1 MAKTAPS
8 PIADLK
14 VRQAIDLAIN
24 REELQQDLEGG
35 HGTRSLFPQGTPWYQ
50 DNLGSSLA
58 DTAAA
63 GAKLDEAGWT
73 LDSSTGKRT
82 KDGVDLTIDLFT
94 YAFRPDLCA
103 MQPEIAANLEAL
115 GITVNVICSG
125 TSPGV
130 YDDDDWAETV
140 SRLAAEPP
148 DFDIIIWS
156 QNVLPTGDPVHFLNG
171 FFHSAGPNID
181 KTGGWSSAAVDAKLD
196 ALNVA
201 EGESAR
207 VAATAEAHAAILA
220 EQPVSHL
227 VTPSWQ
233 YSLSDRMVTEGY
245 TAYGADYYIIHAEM
259 FVTTVPVPAPVAHR
273 GCLSTDGAG
282 ATRAFL
288 AGAAALLAAV
298 FLH

>member
-1 MAKTAPS
+1 
-8 PIADLK
+8 
-14 VRQAIDLAIN
+14 
-24 REELQQDLEGG
+24 
-35 HGTRSLFPQGTPWYQ
+35 
-50 DNLGSSLA
+50 
-58 DTAAA
+58 
-63 GAKLDEAGWT
+63 
-73 LDSSTGKRT
+73 
-82 KDGVDLTIDLFT
+82 
-94 YAFRPDLCA
+94 
-103 MQPEIAANLEAL
+103 MQPHIGDALAAV
-115 GITVNVICSG
+115 GITVSEIMSG

-156 QNVLPTGDPVHFLNG
+156 QNVLPTADPVHFLNG

-227 VTPSWQ
+227 VTPSWH

-259 FVTTVPVPAPVAHR
+259 FLTTVPVPAPVAHR

-282 ATRAFL
+282 ATRAL
-288 AGAAALLAAV
+288 VAGAAALLAAV
-298 FLH
+298 FLY

>member
-58 DTAAA
+58 DAAAA
-63 GAKLDEAGWT
+63 GALLDDAGWT
-73 LDSSTGKRT
+73 LDSTTNKRT

-115 GITVNVICSG
+115 GITVNVIMTRDG
-125 TSPGV
+125 NYDNTG
-130 YDDDDWAETV
+130 YDDDWTEV
-140 SRLAAEPP
+140 VNRVAAG
-148 DFDIIIWS
+148 DFDILMWS
-156 QNVLPTGDPVHFLNG
+156 QNVLPTGDPAHFLNA
-171 FFHSAGPNID
+171 FFHTDGGNN
-181 KTGGWSSAAVDAKLD
+181 KYTGGWSSAAVDAKLD

-227 VTPSWQ
+227 VTPSWH

-259 FVTTVPVPAPVAHR
+259 FVTPTPAPAPVAHR

-282 ATRAFL
+282 ATRAL
-288 AGAAALLAAV
+288 VAGAAALLAAV